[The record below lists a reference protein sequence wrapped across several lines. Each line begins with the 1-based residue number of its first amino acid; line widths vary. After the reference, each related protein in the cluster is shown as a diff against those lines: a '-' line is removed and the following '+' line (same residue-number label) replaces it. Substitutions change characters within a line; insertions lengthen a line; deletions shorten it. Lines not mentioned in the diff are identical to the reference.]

1 MIGLRKTVALAALS
15 ALLLV
20 APSLLANVVLDWND
34 VMLASIR
41 LENTG
46 PTLSTRSLAILHLAV
61 YDAVN
66 AITRTHQPYRVEITA
81 PAGASA
87 EAAAV
92 TAAYEVMRTLYP
104 GSSAR
109 ADATFDAWV
118 LAAPNDTSTMDG
130 IQLGETVAHL
140 ILNARAADGST
151 TEVPYIPSDAPG
163 EWRRTPPFFRPPLT
177 PHWRYVKP
185 FSIPAVAPFLPPPPP
200 ALDSQE
206 YAKALNEVKEL
217 GAKDSQVR
225 TPEQSE
231 IAVFWS
237 DFSYTAMPPGHW
249 HEIAQ
254 GIARQRGTS
263 LGDTARL
270 MAMLSLAQA
279 DAAIVCWEAK
289 FRYNLWR
296 PITAI
301 QRADEDGN
309 PATEAAPTW
318 NHYLAAPPFPAYT
331 SGHSTFSK
339 ASAEVL
345 AAFFGT
351 DRVPFTAA
359 SDAMPGAHRTFES
372 FSECADEIGRSR
384 IYGGIHFE
392 FDNQR
397 GKACGKQVA
406 RYVIANELLPIE
418 LLPLARVEAVTATGV
433 SVRVHAQANAT
444 FVLGTSTDL
453 EHWSIAAT
461 GRGEPGG
468 VLISLPQDPAVP
480 RFYRVSP

>member
-1 MIGLRKTVALAALS
+1 
-15 ALLLV
+15 
-20 APSLLANVVLDWND
+20 
-34 VMLASIR
+34 
-41 LENTG
+41 
-46 PTLSTRSLAILHLAV
+46 
-61 YDAVN
+61 
-66 AITRTHQPYRVEITA
+66 
-81 PAGASA
+81 
-87 EAAAV
+87 
-92 TAAYEVMRTLYP
+92 MRTLYP

-254 GIARQRGTS
+254 GIARQRGT
-263 LGDTARL
+263 
-270 MAMLSLAQA
+270 
-279 DAAIVCWEAK
+279 
-289 FRYNLWR
+289 
-296 PITAI
+296 P
-301 QRADEDGN
+301 RA
-309 PATEAAPTW
+309 
-318 NHYLAAPPFPAYT
+318 
-331 SGHSTFSK
+331 
-339 ASAEVL
+339 
-345 AAFFGT
+345 
-351 DRVPFTAA
+351 
-359 SDAMPGAHRTFES
+359 
-372 FSECADEIGRSR
+372 
-384 IYGGIHFE
+384 
-392 FDNQR
+392 
-397 GKACGKQVA
+397 
-406 RYVIANELLPIE
+406 
-418 LLPLARVEAVTATGV
+418 
-433 SVRVHAQANAT
+433 
-444 FVLGTSTDL
+444 
-453 EHWSIAAT
+453 
-461 GRGEPGG
+461 
-468 VLISLPQDPAVP
+468 
-480 RFYRVSP
+480 